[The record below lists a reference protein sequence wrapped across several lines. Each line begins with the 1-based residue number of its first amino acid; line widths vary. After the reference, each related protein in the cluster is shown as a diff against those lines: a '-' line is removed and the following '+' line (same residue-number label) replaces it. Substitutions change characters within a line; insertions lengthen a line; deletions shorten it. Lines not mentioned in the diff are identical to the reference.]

1 MAKVIERNVTI
12 KTKVIVTQSSKSSND
27 PFASLKELQEMN
39 PVVKT
44 IVDVLGAEL
53 EY

>member
-1 MAKVIERNVTI
+1 MLRDGITGDWYDLPHN
-12 KTKVIVTQSSKSSND
+12 SKM
-27 PFASLKELQEMN
+27 LQEAN